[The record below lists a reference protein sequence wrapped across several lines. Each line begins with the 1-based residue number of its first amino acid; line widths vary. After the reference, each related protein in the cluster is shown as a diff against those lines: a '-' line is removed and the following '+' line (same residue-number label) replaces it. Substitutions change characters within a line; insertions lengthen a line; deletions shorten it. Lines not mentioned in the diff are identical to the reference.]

1 VITVFA
7 HAGGLLGRAD
17 LPIPEWLFGWAA
29 AMVLVISFVALAILW
44 PEPKLERDNWRP
56 LPGGAGR
63 VLGSRAVE
71 ILCGAI
77 GTALLGVVIYTG
89 LQGTQSPAANFAPTF
104 VFVIFWIG
112 LVPASV
118 LFGDIFRAFNPWR
131 AIGRAVGW
139 AAGRVARG
147 GLPAPLTYPAR
158 LGHWPAA
165 LGVFAFAVLELVRS
179 GGDQPNTVA
188 IATLVYSAL
197 TFIAMALYGVEAWS
211 TRGEAYSVYF
221 NLFSR
226 ISVFETR
233 DRELGLRPPLA
244 GLAHFKAGAGTAA
257 LLAVMIGSVTF
268 DGAGEAPIW
277 TGISP
282 DLTRWF
288 GDLGLSPQSAFEAAF
303 FVGLCAAILL
313 VYAFYRLGV
322 IGARSV
328 GGGFSAET
336 LSRAFVHSLVPI
348 AFAYVMA
355 HYFTYLLFRGQA
367 IFFLASDPLGDGSD
381 LFGTADRQI
390 DYSLI
395 GSTATWYWQV
405 AFVVTGHA
413 AGLTLAHD
421 RALSM
426 YDDAKLAVRS
436 QYWMLAVMV
445 GFTSLAL
452 WLLSQAN
459 T

>member
-1 VITVFA
+1 VITLFA
-7 HAGGLLGRAD
+7 HAGDLIGRSD

-44 PEPKLERDNWRP
+44 PEPKLEGDRWRP
-56 LPGGAGR
+56 LPGGR
-63 VLGSRAVE
+63 VLGSRVVE
-71 ILCGAI
+71 IVCGAI
-77 GTALLGVVIYTG
+77 GIGMLGAVVYTG
-89 LQGTQSPAANFAPTF
+89 LEGTQSPAANFAPTF

-131 AIGRAVGW
+131 ALGRAVGW
-139 AAGRVARG
+139 AAGRVVRS
-147 GLPAPLTYPAR
+147 GLPAPLTYPER

-165 LGVFAFAVLELVRS
+165 AGVFAFAALELVRS
-179 GGDQPNTVA
+179 GGDQPDTVA
-188 IATLVYSAL
+188 IATLIYSAI

-211 TRGEAYSVYF
+211 ARGEAFSVYF
-221 NLFSR
+221 NLFAR

-233 DRELGLRPPLA
+233 DRVLGVRPPLA
-244 GLAHFKAGAGTAA
+244 GLAHLKSGAGTAA

-282 DLTRWF
+282 DLTRFF
-288 GDLGLSPQSAFEAAF
+288 GDLGLSPQPAFELTF
-303 FVGLCAAILL
+303 LIGLTVAILL
-313 VYAFYRLGV
+313 VAGFYRLGV
-322 IGARSV
+322 LGARSV
-328 GGGFSAET
+328 GGGFSAER

-348 AFAYVMA
+348 ALAYVMA
-355 HYFTYLLFRGQA
+355 HYMTYLLFRGQA
-367 IFFLASDPLGDGSD
+367 IVFLASDPLGDGSD
-381 LFGTADRQI
+381 LFGTASTQI
-390 DYSLI
+390 DYGVI
-395 GSTATWYWQV
+395 GATATWYWQV
-405 AFVVTGHA
+405 AFVVAGHA

-421 RALSM
+421 RALAL

>member
-1 VITVFA
+1 VITLFA
-7 HAGGLLGRAD
+7 HAGDLIGRSD

-44 PEPKLERDNWRP
+44 PEPKLEGDRWRP
-56 LPGGAGR
+56 LPGGR
-63 VLGSRAVE
+63 VLGSRMVE
-71 ILCGAI
+71 IVCGAI
-77 GTALLGVVIYTG
+77 GIGMLGAVVYTG
-89 LQGTQSPAANFAPTF
+89 LEGTQSPAANFAPTF

-131 AIGRAVGW
+131 ALGRAVGW
-139 AAGRVARG
+139 AAGRLVRS
-147 GLPAPLTYPAR
+147 GLPAPLTYPER

-165 LGVFAFAVLELVRS
+165 AGVFAFAALELVRS
-179 GGDQPNTVA
+179 GGDQPDTVA
-188 IATLVYSAL
+188 IATLIYSAI

-211 TRGEAYSVYF
+211 ARGEAFSVYF
-221 NLFSR
+221 NLFAR

-233 DRELGLRPPLA
+233 DRVLGVRPPLA
-244 GLAHFKAGAGTAA
+244 GLAHLESGAGTAA

-282 DLTRWF
+282 DLTRFF
-288 GDLGLSPQSAFEAAF
+288 GDLGLSPQPAFELTF
-303 FVGLCAAILL
+303 LIGLTVAILL
-313 VYAFYRLGV
+313 VAGFYRLGV
-322 IGARSV
+322 LGARSV
-328 GGGFSAET
+328 GGGFSAER

-348 AFAYVMA
+348 ALAYVMA
-355 HYFTYLLFRGQA
+355 HYMTYLLFRGQA
-367 IFFLASDPLGDGSD
+367 IVFLASDPLGDGSD
-381 LFGTADRQI
+381 LFGTASTQI
-390 DYSLI
+390 DYGVI
-395 GSTATWYWQV
+395 GATATWYWQV
-405 AFVVTGHA
+405 AFVVAGHA

-421 RALSM
+421 RALAL